1 MQHLFGVQGYDPGMR
16 STTLT
21 PLLLASA
28 SALPELSISKRDK
41 HNNGRTNVFARAVEA
56 HNFEKRQTDDT
67 VSTNIFN
74 VLSWSAGGAY
84 YTNSE

>member
-1 MQHLFGVQGYDPGMR
+1 MR

-56 HNFEKRQTDDT
+56 LTFEKRQDGT
-67 VSTNIFN
+67 VSTNVFN

-84 YTNSE
+84 YTNST

>member
-1 MQHLFGVQGYDPGMR
+1 MK

-28 SALPELSISKRDK
+28 SALPELTIQKRDK
-41 HNNGRTNVFARAVEA
+41 HTNGRTNVFARAVQA
-56 HNFEKRQTDDT
+56 HNFEKRQTDGT
-67 VSTNIFN
+67 VSTNVFN